1 MPDLNITPDDLQAVM
16 QSDPTVALKL
26 QLTAALRTIDE
37 LKAELARNGVV
48 HHYNH
53 GSLKAEEEEVDAK
66 GRKEEVS
73 VHGKGSG
80 GSKA

>member
-37 LKAELARNGVV
+37 LKAELARNGYGDIKV
-48 HHYNH
+48 
-53 GSLKAEEEEVDAK
+53 EEEEVDAK

-73 VHGKGSG
+73 VHGKGQSG
-80 GSKA
+80 GSASS

>member
-1 MPDLNITPDDLQAVM
+1 MPDLNITPADIQAVM
-16 QSDPTVALKL
+16 QSDQNVSLKVQLVAAMRRI
-26 QLTAALRTIDE
+26 TE
-37 LKAELARNGVV
+37 LEAELARNGD
-48 HHYNH
+48 

-66 GRKEEVS
+66 GRKEEVP

>member
-1 MPDLNITPDDLQAVM
+1 MPELNITPDDLQTVM

-37 LKAELARNGVV
+37 LKAELARNGYGDIKV
-48 HHYNH
+48 
-53 GSLKAEEEEVDAK
+53 EEEEVDAK